1 MATGPRPRR
10 HGRGGGHLENCQWF
24 PPRWTLE
31 SLGTGPGGYGP
42 GGSHGCQIELIFVP
56 VTDVDRAIDFYVEKV
71 GFTLDM
77 EARVDENTRF
87 VQVTPPTSACSIA
100 FGEGITD
107 MTPGTQNSIQVVVP
121 DAQAARQD
129 LLDRGVD
136 APEVTTLAWGS
147 FTSFTD
153 PDGNTWTLQQL
164 PPPGSYDE
172 VQKD

>member
-1 MATGPRPRR
+1 MTSGLTCYLSILSVLSAMMVRVVGHRARR
-10 HGRGGGHLENCQWF
+10 DTSEAVMECR
-24 PPRWTLE
+24 
-31 SLGTGPGGYGP
+31 
-42 GGSHGCQIELIFVP
+42 IELIFIP
-56 VTDVDRAIDFYVEKV
+56 VTDVDRAIDFYVNKV

-77 EARVDENTRF
+77 QARVDENTRF

-121 DAQAARQD
+121 VAEAARRE
-129 LLDRGVD
+129 LLERGVD
-136 APEVTTLAWGS
+136 APEVQTLAWGS

-164 PPPGSYDE
+164 PPPGSYDAP
-172 VQKD
+172 QA